1 MHQKNLKTLELTLN
15 KLKEKMLEDKNMK
28 EMFLNHFTE
37 LDYEFIVEKTIAEM
51 YEYTVDK
58 DYDIFDLSLQ
68 GVRVFFE
75 SVFLSH
81 EEDEIENEDDNYGK
95 A

>member
-1 MHQKNLKTLELTLN
+1 
-15 KLKEKMLEDKNMK
+15 MLEDKNMK